1 MFLLIHRSSGTP
13 TLITRFSASSRPA
26 TIFGPAFLPLF
37 FFFFLPVR
45 RSRTAVLFSLSGL
58 FFFSFSSAKS
68 CHQRRHIEQQ
78 KRVDRG
84 GVYLLHRVGVIEGGV
99 AVITL
104 RPCWFVSRAGWFKR
118 GFYSSSSSTQRFR
131 LAGSDTAFQ
140 AALLLQVE
148 RGASGGLLRDNRRAR
163 S

>member
-1 MFLLIHRSSGTP
+1 
-13 TLITRFSASSRPA
+13 
-26 TIFGPAFLPLF
+26 
-37 FFFFLPVR
+37 
-45 RSRTAVLFSLSGL
+45 VLFSFSGL

-68 CHQRRHIEQQ
+68 CRQRRHIEQQ

-104 RPCWFVSRAGWFKR
+104 RPCWFGSRAGWFKR

-131 LAGSDTAFQ
+131 LAGSDTALQ

-148 RGASGGLLRDNRRAR
+148 TGASGGLLRDNRRAR

>member
-1 MFLLIHRSSGTP
+1 MFLPIHRGSGTP
-13 TLITRFSASSRPA
+13 TLITRFSTSSRSAP
-26 TIFGPAFLPLF
+26 IFGRAFLPLF

-45 RSRTAVLFSLSGL
+45 HSRTAVFFLFLV
-58 FFFSFSSAKS
+58 FFSSFFPLSWSEV
-68 CHQRRHIEQQ
+68 QRRHIEQQ

-84 GVYLLHRVGVIEGGV
+84 GVYLLHRVGVIEVGV

-163 S
+163 G